1 MAGAMAKR
9 MERGGEGMH
18 PSLQQ
23 TDFSFLFPPSVL
35 SPPSLSPIYPKTCG
49 EISSVRCSGTM
60 AYNDDG
66 GGGVSAGE
74 KPTVAWSRASAGGR
88 TKLGQAGEVVGR
100 AHHIQLANVLSGYRG

>member
-9 MERGGEGMH
+9 MERAGEGMH

-23 TDFSFLFPPSVL
+23 TDFSFLFPSL
-35 SPPSLSPIYPKTCG
+35 SASPPPFHLCPKTCG

-60 AYNDDG
+60 AHNDDG